1 MNYWIGVIGSS
12 FSFKRFLNNDF
23 WFCMPPAAS
32 VGDIVVMYVSRKGS
46 EVKAGV
52 FAFYKIKLK
61 DETKHDK
68 CRQYGSLSGAGEKL
82 TYVEFDLIK
91 NLDKSITFQDI
102 KNEPRFINTL
112 YVRRQMQ
119 ATYFKISNSEYET
132 FVNLSNKINDNK

>member
-12 FSFKRFLNNDF
+12 LSFKRFLGNEF
-23 WFCMPPAAS
+23 WFCMPPAAN

-46 EVKAGV
+46 ESKAGV
-52 FAFYKIKLK
+52 FAFYRIKLK
-61 DETKHDK
+61 DETRLDQCK
-68 CRQYGSLSGAGEKL
+68 QYGSLSGAGERL
-82 TYVEFDLIK
+82 IYVELELIS

-102 KNEPRFINTL
+102 KKEPRFINAL

-132 FVNLSNKINDNK
+132 FVNLGKKINGN

>member
-12 FSFKRFLNNDF
+12 MSFKRFLNNEF
-23 WFCMPPAAS
+23 WFCMPPAAN

-46 EVKAGV
+46 EPKAGV

-61 DETKHDK
+61 DESKVDQ
-68 CRQYGSLSGAGEKL
+68 CRQYGSLSGAGERL
-82 TYVEFDLIK
+82 SYVEFELIA
-91 NLDKSITFQDI
+91 NLDKSISFQDI
-102 KNEPRFINTL
+102 KKEPRFINTL

-132 FVNLSNKINDNK
+132 FVHLGNKINGS